1 MKVEYKNVTEIRNI
15 VHIINNKRK
24 RNYNFCMGSPKSLS
38 VMKILI
44 CVPLGMA

>member
-1 MKVEYKNVTEIRNI
+1 MKVEHQNVTKIRN

-24 RNYNFCMGSPKSLS
+24 RNYNFCMGSSKSLS

-44 CVPLGMA
+44 CVPLGMV